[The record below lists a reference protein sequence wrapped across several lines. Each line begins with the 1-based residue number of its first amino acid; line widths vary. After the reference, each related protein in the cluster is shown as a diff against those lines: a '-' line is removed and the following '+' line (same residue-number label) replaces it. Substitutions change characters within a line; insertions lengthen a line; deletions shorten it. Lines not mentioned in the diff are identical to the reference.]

1 MDNQMSFEE
10 LDHTADVKIR
20 IKAESY
26 EELFSI
32 ASSALFSNLYSGD
45 CRIERVRSLQVSGD
59 TIEDL
64 LWEFLSE
71 LLFISEVESFVVC
84 ETEVVFIEGGLSATI
99 RGETFDPERHG
110 GGREVK
116 GISYSDLFIRKID
129 RMICAEII
137 FDI

>member
-1 MDNQMSFEE
+1 MSFEE
-10 LDHTADVKIR
+10 LEHTADVRIR
-20 IKAESY
+20 ISAETH
-26 EELFSI
+26 EELFSL
-32 ASSALFSNLYSGD
+32 ASSALFSILYTGD
-45 CRIERVRSLQVSGD
+45 CRIERERDMHVSAE

-84 ETEVVFIEGGLSATI
+84 ETTIRFTDNGLSATL
-99 RGETFDPERHG
+99 RGEQFNPERHG

-116 GISYSDLFIRKID
+116 GISYSDLFIRETES
-129 RMICAEII
+129 MIHSEII

>member
-1 MDNQMSFEE
+1 MSFEE
-10 LDHTADVKIR
+10 LEHTADVKIR
-20 IKAESY
+20 IRAESY

-32 ASSALFSNLYSGD
+32 ASSALFSNLYSGA
-45 CRIERVRSLQVSGD
+45 CRIERERDLQVSGD

-71 LLFISEVESFVVC
+71 LLFVSEVESFVVC

-129 RMICAEII
+129 TMICAEII

>member
-1 MDNQMSFEE
+1 MSFEE
-10 LDHTADVKIR
+10 LEHTADVKIR
-20 IKAESY
+20 IRAESH
-26 EELFSI
+26 EELFRT
-32 ASSALFSNLYSGD
+32 ASSALFSTLYSGD
-45 CRIERVRSLQVSGD
+45 CRIERERGLQVSAD

-71 LLFISEVESFVVC
+71 LLFVSEVESFVVC

-110 GGREVK
+110 GGREIK

-129 RMICAEII
+129 TMICAEII

>member
-1 MDNQMSFEE
+1 MSFEE
-10 LDHTADVKIR
+10 LEHTADVKIR
-20 IKAESY
+20 IRAESY
-26 EELFSI
+26 EELFRT
-32 ASSALFSNLYSGD
+32 ASSALFSTLYSGD
-45 CRIERVRSLQVSGD
+45 CRIERERGLQVSAD

-71 LLFISEVESFVVC
+71 LLFVSEVESFVVC

-110 GGREVK
+110 GGREIK

-129 RMICAEII
+129 TMICAEII